1 MTRSRPNIGGM
12 SKKTMIA
19 LGVVVCAAGAV
30 GYRSWSGPE
39 TKLLNAKSLTPEQI
53 RQIATRLIIHED
65 IQVRMKATDRLA
77 QEGAAA
83 VPVLKDLSWMPDR
96 AASAGVRTH

>member
-1 MTRSRPNIGGM
+1 M